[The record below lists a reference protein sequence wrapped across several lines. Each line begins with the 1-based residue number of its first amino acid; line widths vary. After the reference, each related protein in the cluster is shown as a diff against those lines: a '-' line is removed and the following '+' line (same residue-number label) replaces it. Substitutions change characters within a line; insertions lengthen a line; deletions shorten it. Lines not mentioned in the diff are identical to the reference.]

1 MDPQQELCLAM
12 YAAYTQASQAHGPGY
27 HDVERQIDCPLY
39 VAAKAYVEQQ
49 IQSRS
54 YNNAYRSLLLL
65 EFYDRNPYDPSKIPS
80 FPPPPWLNGVKD
92 TPDNQRCGT
101 PPLIDPVIKAEETTA
116 EAPTFESSDLTLHG
130 QQVTCFAAGSSD
142 ESSVMWQNVLL
153 PKPDDENDT
162 QNMICRHLRQH
173 YRCKSCSPQSL
184 CNHKRLKSQCHD
196 CEFTFDEL
204 SKSRRPQ
211 RRKRA
216 KRAPSMTTPVLETIP

>member
-1 MDPQQELCLAM
+1 MWNSKYSP
-12 YAAYTQASQAHGPGY
+12 GPTT
-27 HDVERQIDCPLY
+27 
-39 VAAKAYVEQQ
+39 
-49 IQSRS
+49 

-65 EFYDRNPYDPSKIPS
+65 EFYDRNPYDPSTIPS

-92 TPDNQRCGT
+92 TADNQRCGT
-101 PPLIDPVIKAEETTA
+101 PPLIDPVIRAEETTA
-116 EAPTFESSDLTLHG
+116 EATA
-130 QQVTCFAAGSSD
+130 QA
-142 ESSVMWQNVLL
+142 WQNMLL
-153 PKPDDENDT
+153 PKQDDENDT

-173 YRCKSCSPQSL
+173 YRCKECSPHSL

-216 KRAPSMTTPVLETIP
+216 KRAPSMTTPVLETIR